1 MTALRNEMERSG
13 AWLFRWRSYLPLIAL
28 AVALFGLA
36 RFDYPGG
43 SHTLD
48 LVWEFSCFALSLVG
62 LAVRIATVGYAPRG
76 TSGRNTR
83 EGQVAEVLNTT
94 GMYSIVRHPLYL
106 GNYLMW
112 LGVTL
117 LPRAWWVPVLM
128 SLGFWLYY
136 ERIMFAEEEYLHRR
150 FGEEFAVWSARTP
163 AFLPAFHLWTSPA
176 LSFSLRTVLRRE
188 YSGLFGLVSA
198 FTLFEVVGDVV
209 ATGAFRFDSVW
220 VGLFAGSFLAY
231 CALVWLKRH
240 TSLLR
245 VTGR

>member
-1 MTALRNEMERSG
+1 MTALRDEMERSG
-13 AWLFRWRSYLPLIAL
+13 TWLFRWRSYLPLIAL
-28 AVALFGLA
+28 VVALLGLA

-43 SHTLD
+43 SHALD
-48 LVWEFSCFALSLVG
+48 RIWEFSCFALSLLG
-62 LAVRIATVGYAPRG
+62 LGVRIATVGHAPRG

-117 LPRAWWVPVLM
+117 LPRAWWVPVLI

-136 ERIMFAEEEYLHRR
+136 ERIMFAEEEYLRRR
-150 FGEEFAVWSARTP
+150 FGEEFRIWSARTP
-163 AFLPAFHLWTSPA
+163 AFLPDFRFWRSPA
-176 LSFSLRTVLRRE
+176 LPFSLRTVLGRE
-188 YSGLFGLVSA
+188 YSGFFGLVSV
-198 FTLFEVVGDVV
+198 FTLFEVAGDFV
-209 ATGAFRFDSVW
+209 AAGTLRLDSIW
-220 VGLFAGSFLAY
+220 VGLFAGSLLAY
-231 CALVWLKRH
+231 CALLWLKRR

-245 VTGR
+245 VPGR